1 MKATINI
8 DSFLLNISVDAWGC
22 IMWHSTF
29 HVVHLEC
36 ITINMDENIDKIWK
50 KKKKK
55 IIDTN
60 FKIQNSIKIL
70 GQLAGKP

>member
-1 MKATINI
+1 
-8 DSFLLNISVDAWGC
+8 
-22 IMWHSTF
+22 MWHSTF
-29 HVVHLEC
+29 HVLHLEC